1 MDLDGSRI
9 TLNTFLLM
17 LCFCGSVVSSS
28 GATLNLRAVKTKEM
42 KRLREEDEE
51 VVRSEPFPLHFSL
64 GVASLAWLRPRLK
77 EC

>member
-1 MDLDGSRI
+1 MDLDWTRI
-9 TLNTFLLM
+9 TLNTFLFM

-28 GATLNLRAVKTKEM
+28 GATLTSNWSKQQKKKE
-42 KRLREEDEE
+42 RSREEEE
-51 VVRSEPFPLHFSL
+51 VVRSELFPLCFSL